1 MAITTLSDQIL
12 EIAGDAIFLIERNG
26 TIVRAN
32 KTANRMMTESG
43 SGIRTGQPFWEFLND
58 LSGDDWEAIVKPL
71 NISGP
76 VSMRDTVS
84 TASGETSP
92 VAIDLHLVRCGT
104 DETICAFLQD
114 LSWAQGQQEQIE
126 SLAKFP
132 AENPNPVMRIT
143 AEGRVIYANE
153 GSRCLLD
160 VWNASDS
167 RQLPKEW

>member
-1 MAITTLSDQIL
+1 MPDSTDSSMAITTLSDQIL

-58 LSGDDWEAIVKPL
+58 LSGDDWDAIVKPL

-84 TASGETSP
+84 SA
-92 VAIDLHLVRCGT
+92 H
-104 DETICAFLQD
+104 
-114 LSWAQGQQEQIE
+114 
-126 SLAKFP
+126 
-132 AENPNPVMRIT
+132 
-143 AEGRVIYANE
+143 
-153 GSRCLLD
+153 
-160 VWNASDS
+160 
-167 RQLPKEW
+167 